1 MHSVV
6 RLSMDL
12 SYLSDAGCTWV
23 RLKIVLL
30 LVFLVPLFGVI
41 MYLVLR
47 STTYVHIQGI
57 VKSTNGNVAN
67 VNYTYNNE
75 YYSTAINTYTHTV
88 PEGSKMALYIDPENP
103 KVVQTEPKL
112 TTETK
117 IIIIIVLT
125 VIISTLLCTLIVFM
139 YFENICKYVG
149 GADLASYTI
158 KRTVDAFRHN

>member
-1 MHSVV
+1 
-6 RLSMDL
+6 MDL

-23 RLKIVLL
+23 RLKLVLL
-30 LVFLVPLFGVI
+30 LVFLVPLYAV
-41 MYLVLR
+41 
-47 STTYVHIQGI
+47 
-57 VKSTNGNVAN
+57 
-67 VNYTYNNE
+67 
-75 YYSTAINTYTHTV
+75 INTYTNTV